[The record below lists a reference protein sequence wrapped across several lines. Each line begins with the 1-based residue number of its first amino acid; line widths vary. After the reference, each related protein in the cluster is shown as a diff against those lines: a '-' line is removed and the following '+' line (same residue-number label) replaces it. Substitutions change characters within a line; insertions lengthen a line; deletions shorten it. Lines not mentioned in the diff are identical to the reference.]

1 MFGFSGLIIIFL
13 SLVVESLELEISF
26 KYCDFSVTNI
36 TIAVPFGTIIVNARA
51 PTGLHGLNMRIIF
64 HLDMDHFYT
73 AVEERERPEIKGVP
87 VIVGADPK
95 EGKGRGVVS
104 TSNYE
109 ARKSGV
115 PSGMPISVAWR
126 LCPQAVYLPPNFPL
140 YIQVSGE
147 IMELA
152 RKYAGKFE
160 QWGIDEAF
168 LDVTD
173 KAGNWAEAEA
183 LARQIKQEI
192 KQKEALT
199 ASIGVGP
206 NKLVAKV
213 ASDFKKPDGL
223 TIVKEEE
230 VEKFLDPLPVRKLLW
245 VGRKTE
251 AKLKELGINTIGD
264 LARYDPPTLAS
275 MFGVMGLQ
283 MHLMAKGFDRS
294 EVEERV
300 GVKSVSH
307 ETTFEEDTADST
319 LIFQALDTLCE
330 DVLKEAV
337 DQHLLFKTVTV
348 KIRYQGFETHTRSKT
363 LPFLTNRL
371 HDLQKTANEL
381 LFANLR
387 KDRKVRLIGVRVSS
401 LVSGEKQKTLV

>member
-1 MFGFSGLIIIFL
+1 MSQRETVKVRYVQITKQAQ
-13 SLVVESLELEISF
+13 SF
-26 KYCDFSVTNI
+26 MNVMKEKKRF
-36 TIAVPFGTIIVNARA
+36 
-51 PTGLHGLNMRIIF
+51 IF

-73 AVEERERPEIKGVP
+73 AVEERENPAIKGNP

-109 ARKSGV
+109 ARAAGV
-115 PSGMPISVAWR
+115 RSGMPISQAWR
-126 LCPQAVYLPPNFPL
+126 LCPKAVYLPPDFPL
-140 YIQVSGE
+140 YIRVSNE
-147 IMELA
+147 IMTIA

-173 KAGNWAEAEA
+173 KVKDWTEAEA

-192 KQKEALT
+192 KENERLT
-199 ASIGVGP
+199 ASIGVGS

-213 ASDFKKPDGL
+213 ASDFQKPDGL
-223 TIVKEEE
+223 TVVKEEDAQ
-230 VEKFLDPLPVRKLLW
+230 KFLDPLPVRKLLW

-251 AKLKELGINTIGD
+251 AKLKALGVNTIGD
-264 LARYDPPTLAS
+264 LAHYDPTVLSS

-283 MHLMAKGFDRS
+283 MHLMAKGLDSS

-307 ETTFEEDTADST
+307 ETTFEEDTADHTAILS
-319 LIFQALDTLCE
+319 ALSLLCE
-330 DVLKEAV
+330 GVQKETA
-337 DQHLLFKTVTV
+337 DQKMLFKTVTV
-348 KIRYQGFETHTRSKT
+348 KIRYQGFETHTKSKT
-363 LPFLTNRL
+363 LPRLTNRVE
-371 HDLQKTANEL
+371 DLKKTAKEL
-381 LFANLR
+381 LLPYLHTKR
-387 KDRKVRLIGVRVSS
+387 KMRLIGVRVSS
-401 LVSGEKQKTLV
+401 LVSCEKQKTLF

>member
-1 MFGFSGLIIIFL
+1 
-13 SLVVESLELEISF
+13 
-26 KYCDFSVTNI
+26 
-36 TIAVPFGTIIVNARA
+36 
-51 PTGLHGLNMRIIF
+51 
-64 HLDMDHFYT
+64 LDMDHFYT
-73 AVEERERPEIKGVP
+73 ALEEREHPEIKGKP
-87 VIVGADPK
+87 VIVGSDPK

-109 ARKSGV
+109 ARRSGV
-115 PSGMPISVAWR
+115 RSGMPISQAWR
-126 LCPQAVYLPPNFPL
+126 LCPRAVYLPPNFPL
-140 YIQVSGE
+140 YIKVSGE
-147 IMELA
+147 IMEIA

-168 LDVTD
+168 LDVSGKVMD
-173 KAGNWAEAEA
+173 WKEAEL
-183 LARQIKQEI
+183 LARQLKQEI
-192 KQKEALT
+192 KEKEGIT
-199 ASIGVGP
+199 ASIGIGP
-206 NKLVAKV
+206 SKLVAKV
-213 ASDFKKPDGL
+213 ASDYKKPDGL

-251 AKLKELGINTIGD
+251 AKLKELGVNTIGD
-264 LARYDPPTLAS
+264 LARYDPTALSS

-283 MHLMAKGFDRS
+283 MHLMAKGIDKS

-307 ETTFEEDTADST
+307 ETTFEEDTTDST
-319 LIFQALDTLCE
+319 TIFQALDALCE
-330 DVLKEAV
+330 DVLKETV
-337 DQHLLFKTVTV
+337 SQNLLFKTVTV

-371 HDLQKTANEL
+371 RDLQKTANEL
-381 LFANLR
+381 LFINLH

-401 LVSGEKQKTLV
+401 IVSGEKQRTLF

>member
-1 MFGFSGLIIIFL
+1 
-13 SLVVESLELEISF
+13 
-26 KYCDFSVTNI
+26 
-36 TIAVPFGTIIVNARA
+36 
-51 PTGLHGLNMRIIF
+51 
-64 HLDMDHFYT
+64 MDHFYT
-73 AVEERERPEIKGVP
+73 ALEEREHPEIKGNP
-87 VIVGADPK
+87 VIVGSDPK

-109 ARKSGV
+109 ARKFGV
-115 PSGMPISVAWR
+115 RSGMPISQAWR
-126 LCPQAVYLPPNFPL
+126 ICPRAVYLPPNFPL
-140 YIQVSGE
+140 YIKVSAE
-147 IMELA
+147 IMEIA

-168 LDVTD
+168 LDVSGKVVD
-173 KAGNWAEAEA
+173 WSGAEL

-192 KQKEALT
+192 KEKEGIT

-206 NKLVAKV
+206 SKLVAKV
-213 ASDFKKPDGL
+213 ASDYQKPDGL
-223 TIVKEEE
+223 TIVKDEE

-251 AKLKELGINTIGD
+251 ARLKELGVNTIGD
-264 LARYDPPTLAS
+264 LARYDPTALSS
-275 MFGVMGLQ
+275 MFGMIGLQ
-283 MHLMAKGFDRS
+283 MHLMAKGIDRS

-300 GVKSVSH
+300 GVKSISH

-319 LIFQALDTLCE
+319 TIFQALDALCE
-330 DVLKEAV
+330 DVLKETV
-337 DQHLLFKTVTV
+337 SQNLLFKTVTV

-371 HDLQKTANEL
+371 RDLQKTANEL
-381 LFANLR
+381 LFINLH

-401 LVSGEKQKTLV
+401 LVSGEKQRTLF